1 MEKLALVAA
10 EDCRGSSGS
19 KKTSYKAII
28 TEKRLYRSND
38 RGKVNSGEAIG
49 ITQVKDIWV
58 WTELTTGEVKRKSQ
72 SWKDF

>member
-10 EDCRGSSGS
+10 EDCRGSGGS
-19 KKTSYKAII
+19 KKTSYEAII

-38 RGKVNSGEAIG
+38 RGKVNCGEAIG

-58 WTELTTGEVKRKSQ
+58 WTKVTTGEVKRQSQ

>member
-10 EDCRGSSGS
+10 EDCRGSSVS
-19 KKTSYKAII
+19 KKTSKEAII

-38 RGKVNSGEAIG
+38 GGKVNNSEAIG

-58 WTELTTGEVKRKSQ
+58 WTELTTGEVKRKGL
-72 SWKDF
+72 SWKDS